1 MCMGNQRRKIWC
13 MQVIVS
19 SVRWGGVGV
28 QWNSQQMAWA
38 LGREGQIHYGINR
51 GEDFV
56 EDL

>member
-1 MCMGNQRRKIWC
+1 

-28 QWNSQQMAWA
+28 HWNSQQMAWA